1 MSLIDSHCHLNL
13 DGLAERLPEVLA
25 NARHNDVSHLL
36 AISVD
41 MANYPEVRALADQHD
56 HIFCSVGVHPNTAP
70 DGSEGFEPSTE
81 QLIDLASHARVV
93 GIGETGLDY
102 FRSEGDLE
110 WQRARF
116 RRHIDAARATQLPL
130 IVHTREATTDTLSVL
145 REGNVGPASGVIH
158 CFTEDWDFAEAALD
172 LGFYLS
178 FSGIVTFKSARQIQE
193 VAAKAPLDR
202 ILVETD
208 APYLAPVPHR
218 GKTNEPAYV
227 KHTAEFVA
235 ALRGLSLCELAD
247 RTSENFFRLF
257 ARAAPAPQ

>member
-1 MSLIDSHCHLNL
+1 MALIDSHCHINFEGL
-13 DGLAERLPEVLA
+13 DERLPEVID
-25 NARHNDVSHLL
+25 NARANGVSHMV

-41 MANYPEVRALADQHD
+41 MNNYPRVREIADSHD
-56 HIFCSVGVHPNTAP
+56 NIFCSVGVHPNTEP

-81 QLIDLASHARVV
+81 ELVAMAAHSRVV

-102 FRSEGDLE
+102 FRSEGDLD
-110 WQRARF
+110 WQRERF
-116 RRHIDAARATQLPL
+116 RRHIDAGRESALPI
-130 IVHTREATTDTLSVL
+130 IVHTREAAADTLKML
-145 REGNVGPASGVIH
+145 REENVGDAKGVIH
-158 CFTEDWDFAEAALD
+158 CFTEDWDFAVAAMD
-172 LGFYLS
+172 QGFYLS

-193 VAAKAPLDR
+193 VAAKAPIDR

-235 ALRGLSLCELAD
+235 ELRGISAEELAE
-247 RTSENFFRLF
+247 RTTDNFFRLF
-257 ARAAPAPQ
+257 SRAAAQV